1 MANSGFIKRI
11 KSFLYAYK
19 GFLYAL
25 KTQANFQIQIIVLVI
40 SMAAGFYFN
49 IGTLEWLV
57 LLLAIGIVIS
67 AELFN
72 TAIEKI
78 LDFIS
83 PEYNKQAGLMKDIAA
98 GAVLFSSIMAAII
111 GIIIFVPKIIERF
124 FQ

>member
-1 MANSGFIKRI
+1 M
-11 KSFLYAYK
+11 YAYK

-25 KTQANFQIQIIVLVI
+25 KTQPNFQIQIIVLVI
-40 SMAAGFYFN
+40 SVATGFYFK
-49 IGTLEWLV
+49 IETLEWLV
-57 LLLAIGIVIS
+57 LLLAIGVVIS